1 MKFRTLTR
9 HGKEGIK
16 NIGRNGWMSFAS
28 ISAVTIMLFLVGI
41 FLLLILNMN
50 HLASTVE
57 EDVEIHVYI
66 DLTADEEQQEE
77 LRQEIENVPYVE
89 NVEYVDRDEGLD
101 QFIDSMDEMAPV
113 FEGLRSE
120 NPFNDKFVVRAET
133 PQLTETVA
141 AEIEVLPNVDTVNF
155 GKDVV
160 DRLFAV
166 TDFMRTFGIVLIAGM
181 MFTAMFLI
189 SNTIKMTI
197 VARKTEITIM
207 RLVGATNGFI
217 RWPFFVE
224 GLLIGVIG
232 ALIPIILLITGY
244 SYFFEIM
251 STRLEVM
258 FFELIPVF
266 PAIYQVAGI
275 LLIIGAF
282 IGVWGSMMSV
292 RKFLKA

>member
-9 HGKEGIK
+9 HGKEGMK
-16 NIGRNGWMSFAS
+16 NLGRNGWMSFAS
-28 ISAVTIMLFLVGI
+28 ISAVAIMLFLVGI

-57 EDVEIHVYI
+57 DDVEIHVYI
-66 DLTADEEQQEE
+66 DLTATKEQQDA
-77 LRQEIENVPYVE
+77 LRQDIESVQYVE
-89 NVEYVDRDEGLD
+89 SIEFVDRDEGLD

-141 AEIEVLPNVDTVNF
+141 TKIEELSHVETVNY

-166 TDFMRTFGIVLIAGM
+166 TDFMRTFGLVLVAGM

-197 VARKTEITIM
+197 VTRKPEIKIM

-224 GLLIGVIG
+224 GLFIGVFG
-232 ALIPIILLITGY
+232 ALVPIVLIIVGY
-244 SYFFEIM
+244 SYFYEIM
-251 STRLEVM
+251 SSRLEVM
-258 FFELIPVF
+258 FFELVPVF

-275 LLIIGAF
+275 LLVIGAF

>member
-9 HGKEGIK
+9 HGKEGFK

-77 LRQEIENVPYVE
+77 LRQEIEDVQYVE
-89 NVEYVDRDEGLD
+89 NVEYVDRDAGLD

-133 PQLTETVA
+133 PQLTEMVA
-141 AEIEVLPNVDTVNF
+141 AEIEVLPSVDTVNF

-197 VARKTEITIM
+197 VARKPEITIM

-244 SYFFEIM
+244 SYFYEIM

-275 LLIIGAF
+275 LLVIGAF